1 MNVRDLLSTCGH
13 PDVCSITVINMM
25 KHCLVLPTWSANTLL
40 LSFRIGLIIEYNPRI
55 ALTVLEVDMSDD
67 YTSTGIAGA
76 DKILGQKGIPRGHSI
91 LIAGGPGSGKTTFA
105 IQFLYKG
112 AMEYNEPGIYIS
124 LDEDPEDVKKN
135 MSKFGWDLGKL
146 EQEKKLAFIN
156 VSPVRVTSSEKA
168 GLIQLGMKEF
178 KLIKLLEA
186 IRQGIEGVQARRVVI
201 DPITI
206 FTLQYPDEVERI
218 YAMRDLIADFRK
230 TGCTNLLISELR
242 GTGLEREH
250 QFEEYLAQGVIL
262 LRTVMKDDKLTRMFQ
277 VEKMRGLAVDNQPRP
292 YDITSSGI
300 EVYPTLTVF
309 K

>member
-1 MNVRDLLSTCGH
+1 MMRDYV
-13 PDVCSITVINMM
+13 P
-25 KHCLVLPTWSANTLL
+25 
-40 LSFRIGLIIEYNPRI
+40 
-55 ALTVLEVDMSDD
+55 
-67 YTSTGIAGA
+67 TGIPGA
-76 DKILGQKGIPRGHSI
+76 DKTLGEKGIPRGHSI
-91 LIAGGPGSGKTTFA
+91 LICGGPGSGKTTFA

-112 AMEYNEPGIYIS
+112 ATEHGEPGIYIS

-135 MSKFGWDLGKL
+135 MSEFGWDLDKL
-146 EQEKKLAFIN
+146 EKENKLAFIN
-156 VSPVRVTSSEKA
+156 VSPVRVAASEKV

-186 IRQGIEGVQARRVVI
+186 VRIGVEEIQAKRVVI

-230 TGCTNLLISELR
+230 TGCTNILISELR

-277 VEKMRGLAVDNQPRP
+277 VEKMRGLEVDNQPRP
-292 YDITSSGI
+292 YNITSSGI
-300 EVYPTLTVF
+300 EVYPTLAVF

>member
-1 MNVRDLLSTCGH
+1 MDGY
-13 PDVCSITVINMM
+13 I
-25 KHCLVLPTWSANTLL
+25 PT
-40 LSFRIGLIIEYNPRI
+40 G
-55 ALTVLEVDMSDD
+55 V
-67 YTSTGIAGA
+67 AGA
-76 DKILGQKGIPRGHSI
+76 DKILGEKGIPSGHSI

-105 IQFLYKG
+105 MQFLYKG
-112 AMEYNEPGIYIS
+112 VAEYGEPGIYIS
-124 LDEDPEDVKKN
+124 LDEDPQDVKKN
-135 MSKFGWDLGKL
+135 MSKFGWNL
-146 EQEKKLAFIN
+146 EQLEQDKKLSFIN
-156 VSPVRVTSSEKA
+156 VSPVRGSSSEKV

-186 IRQGIEGVQARRVVI
+186 IREGIEEVQAKRVVI

-242 GTGLEREH
+242 GTGIEREH

-262 LRTVMKDDKLTRMFQ
+262 LRTVMKDDRLTRIFQ
-277 VEKMRGLAVDNQPRP
+277 VEKMRGLEVDTQPRP
-292 YDITSSGI
+292 YNITSSGI